1 MSAPSKPVFRS
12 TLAGLGGLGG
22 LTLWALSDP
31 LRDLDLAHPVVLGL
45 WALTVSFFLSAMTA
59 MGPLV
64 VRKAVTA
71 GLLVS
76 VPVAALVAL
85 ASLRF
90 ATLEATLDSGHL
102 IIATLLL
109 ISLSLP
115 FVICALRDGRW
126 QDYTALFDTSWRLV
140 VHFTAAWIFAGL
152 CWAMLALSGVL
163 LDLVGITIIED
174 LIDEEVFAFVF
185 TGLVL
190 GLGLAVIFE
199 LSDYISPY
207 LVLSLLRLL
216 LIPLAVIVTI
226 FLLAL
231 PFRGLSNLFET
242 LSPALV
248 MMATAI
254 GLISLISVAVE
265 RDDEDAIAG
274 PIMQTATRISCGLL
288 VLLTGLAVY
297 AVLLRVLD
305 YGWTPPRFAAFFIAA
320 VTLAYGITY
329 AISILRGPDWMARIR
344 RANVWLALVVM
355 ASLALCMTPLI
366 HPQKLSVNSQLA
378 RFERGAITADAL
390 PFRQMRD
397 DWGKAGAAAFAALSD
412 SDDPLVQT
420 ALAAAD
426 LDNTGAP
433 EQARRAASIALLGE
447 RLILRPESAEL
458 PEEALTQLS
467 LWQFDEIRRFCLEA
481 DDEAPQPC
489 VLIEADFLTAQA
501 GPEYALLLN
510 TQTSRPLVYWLSEGG
525 LLLRQQTRIDITGD
539 ALIAQILEQGF
550 AVTPSDINALRVG
563 DMTFNPFN

>member
-1 MSAPSKPVFRS
+1 MTEPSKPVFRT

-31 LRDLDLAHPVVLGL
+31 LHDLDLAHSVVLGL
-45 WALTVSFFLSAMTA
+45 WALAVSFFISAMTA
-59 MGPLV
+59 MGPLP
-64 VRKAVTA
+64 VRKAVTS
-71 GLLVS
+71 GLVVA
-76 VPVAALVAL
+76 VPVAFLVGL

-90 ATLEATLDSGHL
+90 ETLDATLDSGHL
-102 IIATLLL
+102 IIVTLLL
-109 ISLSLP
+109 ISLVLP

-126 QDYTALFDTSWRLV
+126 RDYTALFDTSWRLV

-174 LIDEEVFAFVF
+174 LINEEVFAFIF

-231 PFRGLSNLFET
+231 PFRGLSNLFDT

-288 VLLTGLAVY
+288 VVLTGLAVY
-297 AVLLRVLD
+297 AVVLRVVE

-320 VTLAYGITY
+320 VTLAYGVTY
-329 AISILRGPDWMARIR
+329 AITVLRGPDWMARIR
-344 RANVWLALVVM
+344 RANVWLALGVM
-355 ASLALCMTPLI
+355 AALALCMTPLI

-378 RFERGAITADAL
+378 RFERGAITADEL
-390 PFRQMRD
+390 PFRKLRY

-426 LDNTGAP
+426 TDNTGAS
-433 EQARRAASIALLGE
+433 EDARRAASIALLGE
-447 RLILRPESAEL
+447 RVITRPEGMTF
-458 PEEALTQLS
+458 PEAAFTQLS
-467 LWQFDEIRRFCLEA
+467 PWQLDEIRRTCLQVDA
-481 DDEAPQPC
+481 DLPERCLLVQ
-489 VLIEADFLTAQA
+489 ADFLTAA
-501 GPEYALLLN
+501 EGLEYALLIG
-510 TQTSRPLVYWLSEGG
+510 TQANRPLVYWLSETG
-525 LLLRQQTRIDITGD
+525 LLLRQQPRIDVTGE
-539 ALIAQILEQGF
+539 ALIAQILSDGF
-550 AVTPSDINALRVG
+550 AVTPVDINALRVG